1 MTYLSGYKL
10 DWMVYELTQIAL
22 YIRPTILSDNLKMH
36 KILLFK
42 YSLFTLCHFIP
53 SKLTIVDAHTIS

>member
-53 SKLTIVDAHTIS
+53 SKLTIVEAHTIS